1 MLFFLYHKKWEFSQN
16 PTQNQFVSLFQGN
29 ENMIYSDGVQS
40 EPWLPAAPEPTATR
54 KSSEPWVPALPE
66 TVVRKTPQGT
76 PHHQRDD
83 PNRISIKS
91 SSSTHVLR
99 YSPELEFN
107 SEQCSSVASS
117 E

>member
-1 MLFFLYHKKWEFSQN
+1 
-16 PTQNQFVSLFQGN
+16 
-29 ENMIYSDGVQS
+29 MIYTDGVQPEQWVPTASEATPTRKAS
-40 EPWLPAAPEPTATR
+40 EPWDPTTRKGSEPWDPATR
-54 KSSEPWVPALPE
+54 KGVEPWVPALPE
-66 TVVRKTPQGT
+66 AVIRKTPQTT

-83 PNRISIKS
+83 PSRISIKS
-91 SSSTHVLR
+91 SSSGHGLR

>member
-1 MLFFLYHKKWEFSQN
+1 ML
-16 PTQNQFVSLFQGN
+16 QGN

-40 EPWLPAAPEPTATR
+40 EPWVPTASETTPTR
-54 KSSEPWVPALPE
+54 KGTEPWDPTTRKGVEPWVPALPE
-66 TVVRKTPQGT
+66 AVIRKTPQGT
-76 PHHQRDD
+76 PHHSTPHHQRDD
-83 PNRISIKS
+83 PSRISIKS
-91 SSSTHVLR
+91 GGSTHALR